1 MTKPSAKWTTK
12 SYIIKKFEKLQQPV
26 WGDEK
31 KLKSIKK
38 QLKNMPPLVFSGE
51 IENLRNELKE
61 VECGNRF
68 ILHGGCCAESFEDS
82 TGTNIR
88 DDLNVLTKMSFLINS
103 LGEKRVLKIGRIAGQ
118 FAKPRSSTYETIDG
132 KQIYSYRGDMVN
144 NFEANE
150 QARIP
155 NPEKM
160 LKGYFYSAST
170 LNLLRGFAEG
180 GYESL
185 KSVYKWPLKLPKQI
199 QIKIDNIQKAFHM
212 FMDTN
217 KMNGRYLDSRY
228 FTSHEALLL
237 DYEEVMI
244 RKSSLIKKDGW
255 YGCSAHLLWIGERTR
270 SLNSAH
276 IELLRGIENPIGI
289 KIGPK
294 AVPSDVIKIIK
305 TLNKENES
313 GKILL
318 IIRMGSKNIKK
329 SLTPIIKAVQKEKL
343 NVIWITDPMHEN
355 TFKKGNHKT
364 RDVCEIKKE
373 ITLFFDICMKNS
385 TIPSG
390 VHLEMTGKD
399 VYECIDSK
407 NSKKK
412 LGEKYDTLCDP
423 RLNTEQ
429 SISVALHIA
438 DLLKR

>member
-1 MTKPSAKWTTK
+1 MTKLSVKWTTE
-12 SYIIKKFEKLQQPV
+12 SYTANKFEKLQQPV
-26 WGDEK
+26 WSDQK
-31 KLKSIKK
+31 TLKSVKK

-68 ILHGGCCAESFEDS
+68 LLHGGSCAESFKDS

-88 DDLNVLTKMSFLINS
+88 DDLNVLTKMSFLINAI
-103 LGEKRVLKIGRIAGQ
+103 GEKKVLKIGRIAGQ

-144 NFEANE
+144 DFEPNQ

-170 LNLLRGFAEG
+170 LNLLRGFVEG
-180 GYESL
+180 GYASL
-185 KSVYKWPLKLPKQI
+185 KSVYKWPLKLSKQM
-199 QIKIDNIQKAFHM
+199 QTKIDSIQKAFHM
-212 FMDTN
+212 FMDMH
-217 KMNGRYLDSRY
+217 KMKGRHLDSRY

-244 RKSSLIKKDGW
+244 RKSSLIKKDTW

-270 SLNSAH
+270 SINSAH
-276 IELLRGIENPIGI
+276 IELLRGVENPIGI

-294 AVPSDVIKIIK
+294 AVPSDVIKIVK
-305 TLNKENES
+305 TLNIKNES

-355 TFKKGNHKT
+355 TFKTGNHKT

-373 ITLFFDICMKNS
+373 ITLFFGVCTKNS
-385 TIPSG
+385 VIPSG
-390 VHLEMTGKD
+390 VHLEMTGKN
-399 VYECIDSK
+399 VYECIDNK
-407 NSKKK
+407 HSKKK
-412 LGEKYDTLCDP
+412 LGEKYHTLCDP
-423 RLNTEQ
+423 RLNAEQ

-438 DLLKR
+438 ELLKR